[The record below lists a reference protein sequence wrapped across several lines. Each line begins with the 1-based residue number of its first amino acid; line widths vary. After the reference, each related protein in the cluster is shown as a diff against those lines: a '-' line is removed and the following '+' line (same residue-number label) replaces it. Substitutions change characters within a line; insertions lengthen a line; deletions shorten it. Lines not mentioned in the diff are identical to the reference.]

1 MRDSGWSQTHAQ
13 VACTQIGIPFV
24 QEVRSDFPAGSSSH
38 IVMVTDVTCNGEEL
52 RFSNCSGNV
61 SSAQDCEHSMDIGI
75 TCTVEEVSS
84 GTPEDSSVPVV
95 GIGVGL
101 SLGGLLLIIVAV
113 VIVLTVFHVKCKPK
127 SQPKS
132 QMHGNQTSSLSRPG
146 HSVTSPQP
154 TTPTNPKHTLSLI
167 HI

>member
-1 MRDSGWSQTHAQ
+1 MFAEPLRRGSLRLSDSGVIKYGGRLEYYYEGEWATVCGNGWSQTHAQ

-75 TCTVEEVSS
+75 TCTVEE
-84 GTPEDSSVPVV
+84 G
-95 GIGVGL
+95 
-101 SLGGLLLIIVAV
+101 
-113 VIVLTVFHVKCKPK
+113 
-127 SQPKS
+127 
-132 QMHGNQTSSLSRPG
+132 
-146 HSVTSPQP
+146 
-154 TTPTNPKHTLSLI
+154 
-167 HI
+167 